1 MSSMYEWAKFY
12 LSQGLP
18 VFPVQ
23 GKTPLIKW
31 GIYQERLPSEE
42 EIKEW
47 WTKWPNADIG
57 MVTGPISGR
66 LVLDIDGAEGVQSVS
81 RYSFPVTTKVGT
93 KRGYQ
98 NHYIWPV
105 GSEFKT
111 TLANIIPNKED
122 PKKSGGVDVRGEGG
136 YVKLPPS
143 SFSDNS
149 GRYTWEC
156 EEPLVSAPQWLI
168 DLLIENSKPRVV
180 TSSDTSWL
188 QEKLNGLTNGNRNQT
203 FCSLAGSLRSRGWS
217 SSDIF
222 SLLDPHARRVGF
234 ELEELKK
241 ICDSVG
247 TYTPRVANDKSE
259 SFSKFLEY
267 EEKVQWIV
275 PGIIARNSLGFVAG
289 LPMTSK
295 TWMLMDLAVVVAKGG
310 GQWLGK
316 FPVNPAKVMFIDQE
330 RFRGETQRRFKAL
343 MQGKGLSSA
352 YLNDTLHVK
361 CGSTIRLNVPASF
374 DAFRHE
380 LSEYRPELV
389 IVDSFAT
396 FHTAA
401 ENDRTEIQRV
411 LERIKQLRTE
421 FSCAFLFINHETK
434 GVLHMEPG
442 EEKKTPSM
450 ADMVGSIGV
459 SAAAEEVLTVRRKD
473 AETCVVYN
481 TKNSLASAFA
491 PFNVTVEDMD
501 TEKTKIKVR
510 AY

>member
-57 MVTGPISGR
+57 MVTGTISSR
-66 LVLDIDGAEGVQSVS
+66 LVVDIDSEEGEKALSKFS
-81 RYSFPVTTKVGT
+81 IPVTLEVRT
-93 KRGYQ
+93 KRGRQ
-98 NHYIWPV
+98 LHFLCSKF
-105 GSEFKT
+105 SEAKT
-111 TLANIIPNKED
+111 TIAGLLPA
-122 PKKSGGVDVRGEGG
+122 VDIRGQGG

-149 GRYTWEC
+149 GRYAWGVETG
-156 EEPLVSAPQWLI
+156 LSKTPQWLI

-180 TSSDTSWL
+180 TSSDSSWL

-203 FCSLAGSLRSRGWS
+203 FCSIAGSLRSRGWG

-222 SLLDPHARRVGF
+222 SLLDPHARLVNF
-234 ELEELKK
+234 SQDELQK

-247 TYTPRVANDKSE
+247 TYTPRIANDKSE
-259 SFSKFLEY
+259 SFSKFLEH

-275 PGIIARNSLGFVAG
+275 PGIIARNSLGFTAG

-295 TWMLMDLAVVVAKGG
+295 TWMLMDLALEAARGG

-343 MQGKGLSSA
+343 MQGKGLSSDR
-352 YLNDTLHVK
+352 LNETLNVK

-380 LSEYRPELV
+380 LSEYRPDLV
-389 IVDSFAT
+389 IIDSFAT

-491 PFNVTVEDMD
+491 PFNVVVEDMD

>member
-1 MSSMYEWAKFY
+1 MSTMYQWAQHY

-18 VFPVQ
+18 VFPIKNKLPCVSWAKYQ
-23 GKTPLIKW
+23 TELPTETEVKTWWQQFPDA
-31 GIYQERLPSEE
+31 GI
-42 EIKEW
+42 
-47 WTKWPNADIG
+47 A
-57 MVTGPISGR
+57 MVTGPISGK
-66 LVLDIDGAEGVQSVS
+66 LVLDVDGPEGKASLKDRHIPKTAQVKT
-81 RYSFPVTTKVGT
+81 R
-93 KRGYQ
+93 RGDQYHF
-98 NHYIWPV
+98 NWPTGITV
-105 GSEFKT
+105 KT
-111 TLANIIPNKED
+111 TLAGILP
-122 PKKSGGVDVRGEGG
+122 GVDVRGDKGICI
-136 YVKLPPS
+136 LPPS
-143 SFSDNS
+143 LYSDAS
-149 GRYTWEC
+149 GRYEWVTQEGTAD
-156 EEPLVSAPQWLI
+156 APQWLI

-180 TSSDTSWL
+180 TSSDSSWL

-203 FCSLAGSLRSRGWS
+203 FCSIAGSLRSRGWG

-222 SLLDPHARRVGF
+222 SLLDPHARLVNF
-234 ELEELKK
+234 SQDELQK

-247 TYTPRVANDKSE
+247 TYTPRIANDKSE
-259 SFSKFLEY
+259 SFSKFLEH

-275 PGIIARNSLGFVAG
+275 RGIIARNSLGFVAG

-295 TWMLMDLAVVVAKGG
+295 TWMLMDLAIEAAKGG
-310 GQWLGK
+310 GEWLGK

-343 MQGKGLSSA
+343 MQGKGLSSDR
-352 YLNDTLHVK
+352 LNETLNVK

-380 LSEYRPELV
+380 LSEYRPDLV
-389 IVDSFAT
+389 IIDSFAT

-401 ENDRTEIQRV
+401 ENERTEIQRV

-491 PFNVTVEDMD
+491 PFNVVVEDMD